1 MPRTRAPLETGD
13 ERFLIGVPCQSYSV
27 TLLLSVARRRCLFCC
42 FSFVFGRFRGTEIFS
57 SGGVIRGR
65 VAARFRVLDL
75 RSVPRTTRRP
85 STRSNRFCWPI
96 KETKRVKNHSVSVPA
111 LAVYYCSR
119 EPSERD
125 EGSLLRRAESFQDPR
140 HNALQTKTSTHTH
153 RRGTRFLRHW
163 GGFFLIFKPNLR
175 QQRKPRMNARARTCF
190 SADRLLFASGRLLGP
205 LVCSVGVAAFH
216 SECFGARSAG
226 TRHFRTSVALSGS
239 PIGRILFPAFLLPSS
254 QVRSV
259 RGACLRRGQVQSG
272 SLDESWRVCAR
283 FSTETKRTRRK
294 GPVPLSGFARECAC
308 VSGVVVC
315 FGRTSE
321 GATHRATLQP
331 DIVLLSC
338 HDILKRPAEPALWKS
353 QRRWCAALDL
363 RSHACG

>member
-1 MPRTRAPLETGD
+1 MP
-13 ERFLIGVPCQSYSV
+13 
-27 TLLLSVARRRCLFCC
+27 
-42 FSFVFGRFRGTEIFS
+42 
-57 SGGVIRGR
+57 
-65 VAARFRVLDL
+65 
-75 RSVPRTTRRP
+75 
-85 STRSNRFCWPI
+85 
-96 KETKRVKNHSVSVPA
+96 
-111 LAVYYCSR
+111 AV
-119 EPSERD
+119 
-125 EGSLLRRAESFQDPR
+125 
-140 HNALQTKTSTHTH
+140 
-153 RRGTRFLRHW
+153 
-163 GGFFLIFKPNLR
+163 
-175 QQRKPRMNARARTCF
+175 
-190 SADRLLFASGRLLGP
+190 
-205 LVCSVGVAAFH
+205 VCSVR
-216 SECFGARSAG
+216 SSARSAPLLSI
-226 TRHFRTSVALSGS
+226 RTVSERVRRALGISERASRNPALRLVGFS
-239 PIGRILFPAFLLPSS
+239 FPPSSSQSS